1 MRYYDGWKPYV
12 SVAARRAKAE
22 RAAAKARKAGAVLA
36 PIAAHRGATAK
47 TVWGRSWCENLERY
61 SDYSNRLPRGRSYAR
76 NGSVL
81 DLQISTG
88 KVSAQVMGSSLYT
101 VVIEVQAVPAPQWQA
116 LCKACAGAIDSLV
129 EILQG
134 RLSAAVMAQLC
145 QPGKGLFPSPKEI
158 SFDCSCP
165 DSASM
170 CKHIAAVLYGVGAR
184 LDQQPELLF
193 GLRHVDAKDL
203 ITEAGAGLQ
212 QPPADRKSSKVLQHA
227 SLGDVFGIEM
237 TEAQAPAKK
246 AFANKPAAKKV
257 AAKKVAAKKA
267 PARKVSVKTLPA
279 AAKNK
284 SAEKKKPAAKKTTAA
299 KKATASK

>member
-1 MRYYDGWKPYV
+1 
-12 SVAARRAKAE
+12 
-22 RAAAKARKAGAVLA
+22 
-36 PIAAHRGATAK
+36 
-47 TVWGRSWCENLERY
+47 
-61 SDYSNRLPRGRSYAR
+61 
-76 NGSVL
+76 
-81 DLQISTG
+81 
-88 KVSAQVMGSSLYT
+88 
-101 VVIEVQAVPAPQWQA
+101 
-116 LCKACAGAIDSLV
+116 
-129 EILQG
+129 
-134 RLSAAVMAQLC
+134 
-145 QPGKGLFPSPKEI
+145 
-158 SFDCSCP
+158 
-165 DSASM
+165 M

-284 SAEKKKPAAKKTTAA
+284 PAEKKKPAAKKTTAA